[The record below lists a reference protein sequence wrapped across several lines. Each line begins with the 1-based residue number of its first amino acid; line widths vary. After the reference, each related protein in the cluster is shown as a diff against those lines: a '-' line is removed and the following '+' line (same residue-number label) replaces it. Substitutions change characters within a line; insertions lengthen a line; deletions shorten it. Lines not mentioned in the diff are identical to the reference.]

1 MSSHFNMHNKQGIA
15 NMVAREMKG
24 NNPPEISQVTPSDH
38 LSYFQDHPHIKQFKS
53 IIWVNGCFDVI
64 HAGHIEMLKYARSL
78 GQRLVVGL
86 DTDDRVRESKG
97 DSRPIN
103 SLSHRTTVM
112 EAIKYV
118 DEVVSFG
125 SDDALLNAIT
135 WSQANIIVVG
145 EEYMDRV
152 IGEELVDQIEY
163 FPRLHGLSTTNIVER

>member
-1 MSSHFNMHNKQGIA
+1 
-15 NMVAREMKG
+15 MVAREMKS
-24 NNPPEISQVTPSDH
+24 NNTPEISQFTPADH
-38 LSYFQDHPHIKQFKS
+38 LSYFQEHPHLKLPKNIV
-53 IIWVNGCFDVI
+53 WVNGCFDII

-103 SLSHRTTVM
+103 TLSHRTTVM

-125 SDDALLNAIT
+125 SDDALRNAIT

-145 EEYMDRV
+145 EEYMGRV
-152 IGEELVDQIEY
+152 IGEELGVEIKY